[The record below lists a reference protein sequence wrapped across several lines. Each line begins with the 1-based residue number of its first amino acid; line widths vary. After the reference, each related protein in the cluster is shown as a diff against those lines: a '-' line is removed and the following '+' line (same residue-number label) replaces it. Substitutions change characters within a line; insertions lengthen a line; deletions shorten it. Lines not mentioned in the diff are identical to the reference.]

1 MTDFFKKITSSEI
14 RNVLAIIT
22 SVGCFVLLYLMMVK
36 SIPVANKDV
45 LNIVVGF
52 VFGSALTGVYGYYF
66 GASKKDT
73 PADKDQTPGT

>member
-1 MTDFFKKITSSEI
+1 MCLPLSRQLD
-14 RNVLAIIT
+14 
-22 SVGCFVLLYLMMVK
+22 VLLVK

-73 PADKDQTPGT
+73 PADQDQTSA